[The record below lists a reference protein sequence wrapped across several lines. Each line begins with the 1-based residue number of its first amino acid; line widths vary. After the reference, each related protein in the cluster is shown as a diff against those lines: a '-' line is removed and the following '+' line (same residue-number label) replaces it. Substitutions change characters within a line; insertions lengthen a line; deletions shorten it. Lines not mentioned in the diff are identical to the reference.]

1 MKQVSNLRY
10 KELQQSRILHDSLFN
25 IHEIAYEIKDFVWK
39 ITTYPDLVCIFG
51 MRRLLDELEEVLYL
65 RCEGQLLS
73 YYTTFQLGD
82 FYLSTLLFR
91 HVIFTQK
98 PCIHIDFVQMQQ
110 TLLPSITKSTSTPFF
125 TDRETSIASATEK
138 LSDMLH
144 RILLS
149 HVHCLVMYLL
159 RLPMEI

>member
-51 MRRLLDELEEVLYL
+51 MRRLLDELEKVLYL

-82 FYLSTLLFR
+82 FYLSTT
-91 HVIFTQK
+91 I
-98 PCIHIDFVQMQQ
+98 Q
-110 TLLPSITKSTSTPFF
+110 TCYFYS
-125 TDRETSIASATEK
+125 EA
-138 LSDMLH
+138 LH
-144 RILLS
+144 S
-149 HVHCLVMYLL
+149 Y
-159 RLPMEI
+159 